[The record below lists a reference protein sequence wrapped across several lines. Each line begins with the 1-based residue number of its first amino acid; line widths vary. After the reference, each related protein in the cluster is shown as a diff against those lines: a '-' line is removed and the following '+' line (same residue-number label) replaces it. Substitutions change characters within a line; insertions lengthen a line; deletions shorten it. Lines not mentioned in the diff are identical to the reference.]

1 MLRGMVFVDHM
12 NFDIALQNLY
22 LPNEQAPKLNY
33 NTVFKGVVN
42 KIENI
47 EYLKTFIFIP
57 KPDDFL
63 MNDDKLLN
71 YYKWVSGLSTSKYI
85 DIIEGRYLARPTGT
99 RENMH
104 VNDKTTYYKIEKGT
118 DINLAVHALT
128 KAYNNSY
135 DVAFVFSEDTDY
147 KPVYKQL
154 KNMGKIV
161 VEVIVKG
168 QKISS
173 REDVDDFIILDKDFF
188 NEHIRN
194 PQNKSSFSYA

>member
-99 RENMH
+99 RENMD

-188 NEHIRN
+188 NEYIRN